1 MNDKY
6 KIAFN
11 TNYVSSLTGASVAQ
25 LNMWDRQGIVSPSI
39 LKADGR
45 GSIRLYSFKDIV
57 EAKTVVYLRDNKT
70 RLSEIKKAIQYLKKE
85 LDYSRPL
92 SELVLLSDG
101 KRIFC
106 TPGNDINSISSQWL
120 IANKNGQLVFTFFV
134 PLGAITKDIT
144 AKIVEYEARID
155 EAEEQ
160 RKNGELIPLES
171 IREKYFGIQS
181 KPTKEGRRRRSA

>member
-1 MNDKY
+1 MDDKY

-39 LKADGR
+39 LQAEGR

-70 RLSEIKKAIQYLKKE
+70 RLSEIRKAVDYLKNE

-101 KRIFC
+101 KHIFC

-120 IANKNGQLVFTFFV
+120 IANKNGQLVFTFIV

-144 AKIVEYEARID
+144 DKIIEYETRID

-171 IREKYFGIQS
+171 IREKYFGIQD
-181 KPTKEGRRRRSA
+181 KPAKEGRRRRLA